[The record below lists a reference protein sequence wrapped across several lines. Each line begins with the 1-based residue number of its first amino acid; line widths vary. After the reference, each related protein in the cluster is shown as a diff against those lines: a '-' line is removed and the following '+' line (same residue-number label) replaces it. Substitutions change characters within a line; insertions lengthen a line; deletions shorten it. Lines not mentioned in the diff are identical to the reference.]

1 MMRWLAL
8 VAAYALTACASVGA
22 HVVELQRRYADDTV
36 VAERLL
42 GEQGLE
48 QPRGQVT
55 FSLTSRFAEKLLRAS
70 MHPNE
75 LKLSVASPGRAWRQE
90 VSKLGLKFDNGLWL
104 DAGELVLALAADT
117 LAFQGSTVTM
127 RATVEGRGQLAARLR
142 LYGLPLQRHVEVSSR
157 FSDPL
162 QFELVRVDDQWL
174 LKPAGAPLK
183 IHVEVQIPAL
193 TLGGHN
199 VLATTFARDLEWPVE
214 KIRPF
219 PLPVPAPRT
228 VRVGTNELLLGLK
241 NLAMGSHDDRL
252 WFGTDLVA
260 TLPEAAPTPAPA
272 PGPALA
278 PAPEPA
284 ALTH

>member
-1 MMRWLAL
+1 MTRRL
-8 VAAYALTACASVGA
+8 VLLLPCLVACASVGE

-48 QPRGQVT
+48 RPRGQVT

-70 MHPNE
+70 LHPNQ
-75 LKLSVASPGRAWRQE
+75 LKLSVAAPGRAWRQE

-104 DAGELVLALAADT
+104 DSGDLLLSLAADG
-117 LAFQGSTVTM
+117 LVFQGDRVTM
-127 RATVEGRGQLAARLR
+127 RATVEGRGQLAARLKF
-142 LYGLPLQRHVEVSSR
+142 YGIPLQRNVEVTSR

-162 QFELVRVDDQWL
+162 EFELARVDDQWL

-183 IHVEVQIPAL
+183 VHVEVQLPAL
-193 TLGGHN
+193 TLGGHSL
-199 VLATTFARDLEWPVE
+199 LATTFARDLEWPVE
-214 KIRPF
+214 RLRPF

-228 VRVGTNELLLGLK
+228 VRVGATELQLALV
-241 NLAMGSHDDRL
+241 NLAVGSHDDRL

-260 TLPEAAPTPAPA
+260 SLPVAAPAAPA
-272 PGPALA
+272 AQAA
-278 PAPEPA
+278 PATTEAVAPTKP
-284 ALTH
+284 H